1 MECQFHEKHTKF
13 ITLVEQ
19 ARLYVHMFILL
30 DPKGFGPGVCPT
42 FDIQSISIMR
52 LVAGCG
58 ACFVQ
63 LRRCLVGSVSR
74 SNLWL
79 WKAWKWVTNQKS
91 LLMFNF
97 ECLGHIN
104 MIFMLV
110 IDTFEVC

>member
-30 DPKGFGPGVCPT
+30 NPKGFGPGVCPT
-42 FDIQSISIMR
+42 FDIQRISIMR

-63 LRRCLVGSVSR
+63 LRRCLVGSVS
-74 SNLWL
+74 
-79 WKAWKWVTNQKS
+79 
-91 LLMFNF
+91 
-97 ECLGHIN
+97 
-104 MIFMLV
+104 
-110 IDTFEVC
+110 